1 MMKYS
6 VMLNNDSQKKK
17 YLSNMT
23 NVNELI
29 VFE

>member
-1 MMKYS
+1 MKYS